1 MRTSARPSPVRTA
14 SANDED
20 LFLNIADDAA
30 QLQARQDRLRSR
42 LARAN
47 NRHST
52 PSALHTSSPVAYSHK
67 ASPSASRVPSAL
79 DTRPA
84 THARRASLL
93 NSSSASRLQSPRSP
107 ASPLTRHRLPEL
119 STKPSFNF
127 ASKKDAELSPR
138 EFLASIN
145 SSRRQSFADTETPAK
160 RSYTHAYRPSNLQH
174 WSTGDD
180 IRPDEPRTPLPL
192 PDQTNDND
200 GSESHASTGPA
211 VSVWDEL
218 DELKTRIRK
227 IELGGKIPPT
237 SGAIVSQASGD
248 RPRTAN
254 TSATTVSSSPN
265 QVRRSDPSPASSIIG
280 TPSSTKIQ
288 AILRDALA
296 KTKQYTTPSV
306 YRTLEATATEALA
319 MSELANNPPQ
329 GSLHASTS
337 MLNGVGGGLDRQ
349 LRRKADNLCRSLT
362 ELCIAMC
369 DSKSTLPSPASR
381 LSASVSRRPS
391 VQVNGE
397 STPVRETTEKEGGS
411 FTGVSPSR
419 ALSRIE
425 ARRSSMLAA
434 STSGSQRD
442 SSQEPPGSAGSQS
455 RFQRSSASFH
465 RSRPSVDHDDDDDD
479 DPTLT
484 LRAPSRAMTD
494 FRAVRNTDKSRY
506 ANRQYTSQE
515 PMPELQPSPA
525 LAASG
530 HRRPTV
536 TGGNENSLLFRDG
549 SRRHY
554 DFEREGSV
562 ASAYENQ
569 LANEMRRV
577 QLGASRSPLNRN
589 SIGALSDLSRSGSL
603 SKPAVGR
610 SNLSSTL
617 GKRRARGL
625 STGGE

>member
-14 SANDED
+14 SATDED

-30 QLQARQDRLRSR
+30 QAQARQDRLRSR

-52 PSALHTSSPVAYSHK
+52 PSALHSSSPVAYSHK
-67 ASPSASRVPSAL
+67 PSPSTSRLPSTI
-79 DTRPA
+79 DTRPL
-84 THARRASLL
+84 THSRRASLIAG
-93 NSSSASRLQSPRSP
+93 SSPRLQSPRSP

-119 STKPSFNF
+119 SAKPSFNF

-138 EFLASIN
+138 EFLASIS
-145 SSRRQSFADTETPAK
+145 SSRRQSLADNQETPAK

-174 WSTGDD
+174 WSTGED
-180 IRPDEPRTPLPL
+180 IRRDEPRTPLPL
-192 PDQTNDND
+192 PDQTNDNASHHD

-237 SGAIVSQASGD
+237 SGAIVSQASAE

-265 QVRRSDPSPASSIIG
+265 QVRRSDPSPASSTIG

-296 KTKQYTTPSV
+296 KTKQHTTPSV

-319 MSELANNPPQ
+319 MAELANNPPQ

-337 MLNGVGGGLDRQ
+337 MLNGVGGLDRQ

-381 LSASVSRRPS
+381 LSTSVSRRPS
-391 VQVNGE
+391 VQINGE
-397 STPVRETTEKEGGS
+397 STPVRETAEKEGSS
-411 FTGVSPSR
+411 FSGPSPSR

-455 RFQRSSASFH
+455 RLNRSSTGFH
-465 RSRPSVDHDDDDDD
+465 RSRPSVDEDDDDD

-494 FRAVRNTDKSRY
+494 FRAMRNTDKSRY
-506 ANRQYTSQE
+506 SGRQYTSQE

-525 LAASG
+525 LASSEF
-530 HRRPTV
+530 RRSIM
-536 TGGNENSLLFRDG
+536 GGNNENSLLFRDG
-549 SRRHY
+549 SRRYY
-554 DFEREGSV
+554 DSEREDSP
-562 ASAYENQ
+562 AYEKQ
-569 LANEMRRV
+569 LANELRRV
-577 QLGASRSPLNRN
+577 QLGVSRNGLNRN
-589 SIGALSDLSRSGSL
+589 SIGGISDLNRSGSVTKPGLSRS
-603 SKPAVGR
+603 
-610 SNLSSTL
+610 NLNSTL

-625 STGGE
+625 STGE